1 MEEKVEQIQWKGT
14 RIKGREKQKG
24 RRREVWRGRKAYTKP
39 WLNYI
44 KKSQSNKV
52 GLVFIYLQEK
62 KYWRSIACNYTENM
76 LLLVIFSLYAKKT
89 PSKCSTE
96 ILLYL
101 FILKYRRTTFYI
113 MMYLLQDVLSK
124 CFKCFLLKLVL
135 K

>member
-52 GLVFIYLQEK
+52 GLVLSTFRRKNTGEVL
-62 KYWRSIACNYTENM
+62 R
-76 LLLVIFSLYAKKT
+76 VIT
-89 PSKCSTE
+89 
-96 ILLYL
+96 
-101 FILKYRRTTFYI
+101 LKI
-113 MMYLLQDVLSK
+113 
-124 CFKCFLLKLVL
+124 CFC
-135 K
+135 